1 MTDNEKLT
9 TDQVIAALHE
19 TRGMVTVAARRLG
32 VATNTVKRYIRKYK
46 SVQESLEEE
55 RERTIDIAEL
65 KLFEAIQDGQPWAIS
80 MLLKT
85 IGKNRGYVER
95 QEHTGADGGAIGI
108 QFVDYRNNLAQTP
121 GRSTEDSDPSGE
133 S

>member
-1 MTDNEKLT
+1 MADNEKLT
-9 TDQVIAALHE
+9 TEQVIAAIHQ
-19 TRGMVTVAARRLG
+19 TRGMITLTAQRLG
-32 VATNTVKRYIRKYK
+32 VAVNTVRRYIRNYK
-46 SVQESLEEE
+46 SVQEALDEE
-55 RERTIDIAEL
+55 RDRTVDIAEL
-65 KLFEAIQDGQPWAIS
+65 KLFDAINRGEAWSIA
-80 MLLKT
+80 LTLKT
-85 IGKNRGYVER
+85 LGKNRGYVER